1 MKKLLIAIFGGKKA
15 NDPAHKI
22 TAYAIFGTSAILA
35 LAILVLAVSSIA
47 FAIADSKQPA
57 PPTVEG
63 GGGGDGSGGL
73 GSSALGLVAGAYNE
87 NQLYSGDLIVL
98 NDTNPLNPNSNNK
111 NDLVKISENRQQK
124 PDGDSGFRYYYTV
137 FADLAVSATTA
148 TQKALDTMIMDYYV
162 ANNNDDNL
170 IVSAAYGSGGIYDSG
185 LVVELRYY
193 NGNDKN
199 NISSETHVWI
209 YTHAHEYGFV
219 NVPSVGANVFR
230 YVGKAHAT
238 YMKEK
243 SIATVEEYIELLKT
257 KNSSAPLSLGN
268 KVYAFYVANT
278 ATAAVSSKYAYTVSG
293 NNIDGYIVTVD
304 TNTPLSAATN

>member
-1 MKKLLIAIFGGKKA
+1 MKKLLIALFGGKKA
-15 NDPAHKI
+15 NDPAHKF

-73 GSSALGLVAGAYNE
+73 GSSALGLVASTYNE

-111 NDLVKISENRQQK
+111 NDLVKLTDNRQQK
-124 PDGDSGFRYYYTV
+124 PEGETGFRFYYSVNTNS
-137 FADLAVSATTA
+137 SATTA
-148 TQKALDTMIMDYYV
+148 TQNALDTMMMDYYV

-170 IVSAAYGSGGIYDSG
+170 IVNKAYGSGGIYDSG
-185 LVVELRYY
+185 LVIELLYL
-193 NGNDKN
+193 NGSQRSD
-199 NISSETHVWI
+199 ISSETHVWI

-243 SIATVEEYIELLKT
+243 SIATVEEYVELLKT